1 MFFFNL
7 YFRYKLICVG
17 IIKVI
22 LNLMFLYC
30 VNFWEINLFIG
41 IVLYIYI
48 VCIVDCI
55 CKYVV
60 NMII

>member
-1 MFFFNL
+1 M
-7 YFRYKLICVG
+7 
-17 IIKVI
+17 

-48 VCIVDCI
+48 VCIIDCI